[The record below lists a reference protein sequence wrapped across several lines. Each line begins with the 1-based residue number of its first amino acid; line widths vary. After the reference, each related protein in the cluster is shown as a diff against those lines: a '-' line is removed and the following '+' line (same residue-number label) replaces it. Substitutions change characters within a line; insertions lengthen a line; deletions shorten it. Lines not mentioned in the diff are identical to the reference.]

1 MNYSLKHKFEN
12 YRINIE
18 VLDSNGAMIL
28 NEDGNK
34 IDKISYDCEMLTSN
48 VESNLRHLSHTL
60 KAMMPDREISIEVYL
75 HNKISGTYMNMFSF
89 YVNADRFLKY

>member
-1 MNYSLKHKFEN
+1 MIHDKFEN

-18 VLDSNGAMIL
+18 VRDSNGAMIL

-34 IDKISYDCEMLTSN
+34 IDKISYNSEMLTNN

-60 KAMMPDREISIEVYL
+60 KAMMPDRQISIEVNV
-75 HNKISGTYMNMFSF
+75 HNKICHQST
-89 YVNADRFLKY
+89 